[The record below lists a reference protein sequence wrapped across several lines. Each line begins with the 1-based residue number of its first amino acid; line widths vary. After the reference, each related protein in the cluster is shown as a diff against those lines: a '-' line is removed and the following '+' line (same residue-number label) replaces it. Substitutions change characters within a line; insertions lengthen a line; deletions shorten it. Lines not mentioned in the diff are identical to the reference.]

1 MSKIYV
7 FAIGGT
13 GSRVLRSLT
22 MLLASGVRTQNTIV
36 PLIIDPDQANADLT
50 RTASLLD
57 RYARIHNALTFNS
70 TEDNEFFGTE
80 IQKDVDHYRMKIDN
94 GGGKTFG
101 SYLDDNA
108 PAGGRSKGEEALIHM
123 LFSNA
128 NLEAN
133 MTVGFKGNPNM
144 GSVVLNQMEKSKEF
158 GEFAKKFEQ
167 GDKIFIVSS
176 IFGGTGAS
184 GFPSLFKTI
193 RNWTGDNQE
202 VLKNAVVGAIS
213 VLPYFDLKKNP
224 DSAIDSGTFYS
235 KTRAALEYYNR
246 SMTNQGGVDHMYYI
260 GDSSKQLYEN
270 SEGGAT
276 QRNKAHIVE
285 LIAALAILNFDKK
298 SSDRNG
304 ESHTYEYGLEN
315 DINSGNSVTLPD
327 LAEQTYKEIA
337 APLTQMMLAA
347 RLWQNTDSVLGL
359 KGSKVLGVQPWSKDN
374 KLDSQFFNSNFAQD
388 VEQTLHDFTDWLQ
401 EMEKT
406 FAPFNLSD
414 GDPLNGVCGKE
425 IKYGWFGKKG
435 FEFLQD
441 ALNEERKVGG
451 GKPEQALA
459 TLLYKATKRAVEKIK
474 L

>member
-50 RTASLLD
+50 RTVNLMD
-57 RYARIHNALTFNS
+57 RYARIHDQLTFNND
-70 TEDNEFFGTE
+70 EPNKFFATE
-80 IQKDVDHYRMKIDN
+80 IRKDVDHYRMKIDN

-108 PAGGRSKGEEALIHM
+108 PRGGRSKGEEALIHM
-123 LFSNA
+123 LFSDD

-193 RNWTGDNQE
+193 RNWKGDNQQI
-202 VLKNAVVGAIS
+202 VKDAVVGAIS

-246 SMTNQGGVDHMYYI
+246 SMTNNGGVDHMYYV
-260 GDSSKQLYEN
+260 GDSAKQTYDN
-270 SEGGAT
+270 SEGGAK
-276 QRNKAHIVE
+276 QRNNAHIVE
-285 LIAALAILNFDKK
+285 LIAALAILDFDKK
-298 SSDRNG
+298 DPNRNG
-304 ESHTYEYGLEN
+304 ASHTYEYGLE
-315 DINSGNSVTLPD
+315 GNIQNGDSVTFSD
-327 LAEQTYKEIA
+327 LAGQTSGLIA
-337 APLTQMMLAA
+337 TPLVQMMLMA
-347 RLWQNTDSVLGL
+347 RLWQNPDSVLGL

-374 KLDSQFFNSNFAQD
+374 ALDSQFFNSNFAQD
-388 VEQTLHDFTDWLQ
+388 MEQTLGDFVEWLQ

-406 FAPFNLSD
+406 FAPFDLKSE
-414 GDPLNGVCGKE
+414 DPLNGVRGKE
-425 IKYGWFGKKG
+425 VNYGWFGKKG

-441 ALNEERKVGG
+441 ALNGARKSGG
-451 GKPEQALA
+451 TKEMRLM
-459 TLLYKATKRAVEKIK
+459 TLLAKATGKAVKKIE